1 VLFQGLTRGLS
12 SSTLNVIKMR
22 DFGLQDKVVVITGG
36 GGALG
41 SAFARGFA
49 DNGASLAILDF
60 NFDKAKATATS
71 FPAEKVKAIAIAA
84 DVSQDDQVA
93 RAVAEVV
100 KYLGTIDI
108 LVNAAGVQ
116 IYPPKNIVDLEPGEW
131 DLVVDICLK
140 GMYICARHVV
150 PILKAKGG
158 GKIINIASIA
168 GHRGMPGGS
177 AYSAAKGGVIN
188 LTRQMA
194 VELAQFKINVN
205 SISPGFTPTRLTTIY
220 EYQEGARNE
229 ISQGGSASGINLTA
243 APLGNRGEL
252 DDYVGPVLFLSS
264 QWANFITG
272 VDLPVEGGRMAAR

>member
-1 VLFQGLTRGLS
+1 
-12 SSTLNVIKMR
+12 MR
-22 DFGLQDKVVVITGG
+22 DFGLRDKVVVIAGG

-60 NFDKAKATATS
+60 NLDKAKATATS
-71 FPAEKVKAIAIAA
+71 FPAEKVKAIAVVA
-84 DVSQDDQVA
+84 DVSKDDQVA
-93 RAVAEVV
+93 KAVAEVV
-100 KYLGTIDI
+100 KHFGTIDI

-116 IYPPKNIVDLEPGEW
+116 IYPPKSIVDLEPGEW
-131 DLVVDICLK
+131 DLVLDICLK
-140 GMYICARHVV
+140 GIYVCARHVV

-158 GKIINIASIA
+158 GKIVNIASIA

-194 VELAQFKINVN
+194 VELGPSRINVN
-205 SISPGFTPTRLTTIY
+205 SVSPGFTPTRLTTIY
-220 EYQEGARNE
+220 EYQEGARHE
-229 ISQGGSASGINLTA
+229 TPRRLFVGTQFERTPGS
-243 APLGNRGEL
+243 RGEL